1 MAVQDTHTATIE
13 ADNLMPEGWRIVQ
26 LGQLGAVSGGSTP
39 STKVS
44 EYWDGDI
51 AWATPS
57 DVTRCTDIYI
67 SDTGRKITKAGLEN
81 SATKLLPSG
90 TVLMTSRA
98 TIGEV
103 VINRIPMATNQG
115 FINVMCDPRIAHNEY
130 LVFWMRQNKQVFE
143 DRAHGVTFREISKSN
158 FKEIPI
164 TLPPL
169 PEQHAIAHTLRTV
182 QTAREARR
190 REAALERERKAAL
203 MQRLF
208 TRGTRGEP
216 TKTTEIGE
224 VPVSWEVVRLDEA
237 VQRTQYG
244 LSIAGKAAGAIPILR
259 MNSLSDGGVA
269 VDDLQYVDLDCATLE
284 QFRLNKGDL
293 LFNRTN
299 SYELVG
305 KTGMF
310 ELDATFV
317 FASYLVRVTLLLD
330 KAEPAFFNAYLNWTP
345 TQMRL
350 KAMASRGVSQSNI
363 NATKLIS
370 LLVPLPALAE
380 QGTIAAVLRAC
391 DEKIAA
397 LEREA
402 AAHDEL
408 FRAVL
413 EELMTGRLRATELIE
428 QA

>member
-1 MAVQDTHTATIE
+1 VQDTHIVTTE
-13 ADNLMPEGWRIVQ
+13 AEHLLPEGWRIVK
-26 LGQLGAVSGGSTP
+26 LGQLGTVSGGSTP

-57 DVTRCTDIYI
+57 DVTKCTGIYI
-67 SDTGRKITKAGLEN
+67 SDTVRKITKAGLEN

-90 TVLMTSRA
+90 AVLMTSRA

-115 FINVMCDPRIAHNEY
+115 FINVVCDPRVAHNEY
-130 LVFWMRQNKQVFE
+130 LAFWIRQNKRVFE
-143 DRAHGVTFREISKSN
+143 ERAHGVTYREISKSN

-169 PEQHAIAHTLRTV
+169 PEQRAIAHTLRTV
-182 QTAREARR
+182 QAAREARR

-208 TRGTRGEP
+208 TQGTRGEP

-224 VPVSWEVVRLDEA
+224 VPVSWEVKRLEKA
-237 VQRTQYG
+237 VKRTQYG
-244 LSIAGKAAGAIPILR
+244 LSLAGKAIGSVPILR
-259 MNSLSDGGVA
+259 MNSLSDGGIA
-269 VDDLQYVDLDCATLE
+269 TDDLQYVDLDQATLE
-284 QFRLNKGDL
+284 QFKLNKGDL

-305 KTGMF
+305 KTGLF

-317 FASYLVRVTLLLD
+317 FASYLIRVTLLLD

-345 TQMRL
+345 TQRRL

-363 NATKLIS
+363 NATKLAS
-370 LLVPLPALAE
+370 LLVPLPSLTE
-380 QGTIAAVLRAC
+380 QRTIAEILRAC

-402 AAHDEL
+402 AVHNEL
-408 FRAVL
+408 FKALL
-413 EELMTGRLRATELIE
+413 EELMTAKRRIAGV
-428 QA
+428 

>member
-1 MAVQDTHTATIE
+1 MQDTHIVTTE
-13 ADNLMPEGWRIVQ
+13 AEHLLPEGWRIVK
-26 LGQLGAVSGGSTP
+26 LGQLGTVSGGSTP

-57 DVTRCTDIYI
+57 DVTKCTDIYI
-67 SDTGRKITKAGLEN
+67 SDTVRKITKAGLEN

-90 TVLMTSRA
+90 AVLMTSRA

-115 FINVMCDPRIAHNEY
+115 FINVVCDPRVAHNEY
-130 LVFWMRQNKQVFE
+130 LAFWIRQNKRVFE
-143 DRAHGVTFREISKSN
+143 ERAHGVTFREISKSN

-169 PEQHAIAHTLRTV
+169 PEQRAIAHTLRTV
-182 QTAREARR
+182 QAAREARR

-208 TRGTRGEP
+208 TQGTRGEP

-224 VPVSWEVVRLDEA
+224 VPVSWEVKRLEKA
-237 VQRTQYG
+237 VKRTQYG
-244 LSIAGKAAGAIPILR
+244 LSLAGKAIGSVPILR
-259 MNSLSDGGVA
+259 MNSLSDGGIA
-269 VDDLQYVDLDCATLE
+269 TDDLQYVDLDQATLE
-284 QFRLNKGDL
+284 QFKLNKGDL

-305 KTGMF
+305 KTGLF

-317 FASYLVRVTLLLD
+317 FASYLIRVTLLLD

-345 TQMRL
+345 TQRRL

-363 NATKLIS
+363 NATKLAS
-370 LLVPLPALAE
+370 LLVPLPSLTE
-380 QGTIAAVLRAC
+380 QRTIAEILRAC

-402 AAHDEL
+402 AVHNEL
-408 FRAVL
+408 FKALL
-413 EELMTGRLRATELIE
+413 EELMTAKRRIAGV
-428 QA
+428 

>member
-1 MAVQDTHTATIE
+1 MK
-13 ADNLMPEGWRIVQ
+13 
-26 LGQLGAVSGGSTP
+26 LGQLGTVSGGSTP

-57 DVTRCTDIYI
+57 DVTKCTGIYI
-67 SDTGRKITKAGLEN
+67 SDTVRKITKAGLEN

-90 TVLMTSRA
+90 AVLMTSRA

-115 FINVMCDPRIAHNEY
+115 FINVVCDPRVAHNEY
-130 LVFWMRQNKQVFE
+130 LAFWIRQNKRVFE
-143 DRAHGVTFREISKSN
+143 ERAHGVTFREISKSN

-169 PEQHAIAHTLRTV
+169 PEQRAIAHTLRTV
-182 QTAREARR
+182 QAAREARR

-208 TRGTRGEP
+208 TQGTRGEP

-224 VPVSWEVVRLDEA
+224 VPVSWEVKRLEKA
-237 VQRTQYG
+237 VKRTQYG
-244 LSIAGKAAGAIPILR
+244 LSLAGKAIGSVPILR
-259 MNSLSDGGVA
+259 MNSLSDGGIA
-269 VDDLQYVDLDCATLE
+269 TDDLQYVDLDQATLE
-284 QFRLNKGDL
+284 QFKLNKGDL

-305 KTGMF
+305 KTGLF

-317 FASYLVRVTLLLD
+317 FASYLIRVTLLLD

-345 TQMRL
+345 TQRRL

-363 NATKLIS
+363 NATKLAS
-370 LLVPLPALAE
+370 LLVPLPSLTE
-380 QGTIAAVLRAC
+380 QRTIAEILRAC

-402 AAHDEL
+402 AVHNEL
-408 FRAVL
+408 FKALL
-413 EELMTGRLRATELIE
+413 EELMTAKRRIAGV
-428 QA
+428 

>member
-1 MAVQDTHTATIE
+1 MK
-13 ADNLMPEGWRIVQ
+13 
-26 LGQLGAVSGGSTP
+26 LGQLGTVSGGSTP

-57 DVTRCTDIYI
+57 DVTKCTDIYI

-81 SATKLLPSG
+81 SATKLFPSG
-90 TVLMTSRA
+90 AVLMTSRA

-115 FINVMCDPRIAHNEY
+115 FINVVCDPRVAHNEY
-130 LVFWMRQNKQVFE
+130 LAFWIRQNKRVFE
-143 DRAHGVTFREISKSN
+143 ERAHGVTFREISKSN

-169 PEQHAIAHTLRTV
+169 PEQRAIAHTLRTV

-208 TRGTRGEP
+208 TQGTRGEP

-224 VPVSWEVVRLDEA
+224 VPVSWEVVKIEDKCMKIVDCPHTTPNFLNSGVLVIRNMNVRAGRLIIDPAFYTSEEEYCERIKRLEPKEGDVLFSREA
-237 VQRTQYG
+237 PVGEACVIPAKTRLSLGQRMM
-244 LSIAGKAAGAIPILR
+244 LLR
-259 MNSLSDGGVA
+259 TDP
-269 VDDLQYVDLDCATLE
+269 
-284 QFRLNKGDL
+284 KH
-293 LFNRTN
+293 
-299 SYELVG
+299 
-305 KTGMF
+305 
-310 ELDATFV
+310 LDAHF
-317 FASYLVRVTLLLD
+317 LVYSFYADIVRSR
-330 KAEPAFFNAYLNWTP
+330 
-345 TQMRL
+345 M
-350 KAMASRGVSQSNI
+350 MALTRGVTAPHLNVADVRGLYI
-363 NATKLIS
+363 
-370 LLVPLPALAE
+370 PLPPLTE
-380 QGTIAAVLRAC
+380 QRTIAAILRAC

-402 AAHDEL
+402 AVHDEL
-408 FRAVL
+408 FKALL

-428 QA
+428 QSSTV